1 MIAVSPAGTPPAP
14 APAPAPGGLI
24 RWPEVRTLTGLSR
37 TTVDR
42 LERAG
47 SFPRRVILS
56 ENAVG
61 WRTAEVLA
69 WAQSREVRQ

>member
-1 MIAVSPAGTPPAP
+1 MLTVTPPGSPP
-14 APAPAPGGLI
+14 APAPAPGGGLI
-24 RWPEVRTLTGLSR
+24 RWPDVQTLTGLSR
-37 TTVDR
+37 STVDR

-47 SFPRRVILS
+47 SFPRRVLLS

-61 WRTAEVLA
+61 WRKAEILA

>member
-1 MIAVSPAGTPPAP
+1 MLTVSPAGSPP
-14 APAPAPGGLI
+14 APAPAPGGGLI
-24 RWPEVRTLTGLSR
+24 RWPDVQTLTGLSR
-37 TTVDR
+37 STVDR

-61 WRTAEVLA
+61 WRKAEILA
-69 WAQSREVRQ
+69 WTANREARP

>member
-1 MIAVSPAGTPPAP
+1 MLTVSPAGISPAP
-14 APAPAPGGLI
+14 APNSGGGLI
-24 RWPEVRTLTGLSR
+24 RWPEVQNLTGLSR

-47 SFPRRVILS
+47 SFPRRVLLS

-61 WRTAEVLA
+61 WRKAEILA